1 MSAPLPR
8 RRVRGSA
15 TGRPIMAL
23 LDLLGRRMAL
33 RILWELRESSL
44 TFRALQQ
51 AAETNPSVLNAR
63 LGELREARIVEHG
76 AEGYALTP
84 QGRKLLEAFLPLH
97 AWAEDWAKRLGS
109 KTGLRGQPRRV

>member
-1 MSAPLPR
+1 MSTPLPR

-33 RILWELRESSL
+33 RVLWELRDGHL

-51 AAETNPSVLNAR
+51 VADTNPSVLNAR
-63 LGELREARIVEHG
+63 LKELREAHIVVHG
-76 AEGYALTP
+76 SEGYSLTP
-84 QGRKLLEAFLPLH
+84 EGRKLLEAFLPLH
-97 AWAEDWAKRLGS
+97 AWAEEWARLLQG
-109 KTGLRGQPRRV
+109 KTAKGR